1 MQSELRQTSEYD
13 EFLKAARL
21 RLMASQ
27 GACSSR
33 HAGLLAASIEGLMAE
48 RAVSWKPESG
58 TELFVSSASG
68 SSGVH
73 WLIYLLIVC
82 LLLSHVDGAMISGN
96 VCAVVASA

>member
-48 RAVSWKPESG
+48 RAVSPETRERLEHTLKSMTG
-58 TELFVSSASG
+58 G
-68 SSGVH
+68 
-73 WLIYLLIVC
+73 
-82 LLLSHVDGAMISGN
+82 
-96 VCAVVASA
+96 